1 VDRVKYE
8 HKTTNKDMQ
17 MNIRY
22 VWMLML
28 LLSVAGCE
36 KDGLLLDREE
46 SPVLIT
52 FSNVA
57 VTENEVIIR
66 ANFYELDKTNILD
79 HNVGI
84 DSIPLAGLPI
94 KVFVNT
100 STLVGEYTTDG
111 QGQIL
116 FNANRTALAGASRLE
131 WVGNHKG
138 TNFRKLYTVPAP

>member
-1 VDRVKYE
+1 
-8 HKTTNKDMQ
+8 MQ